1 VRNCACGKRRR
12 HKGRSP
18 RTVLT
23 AAGHVTLSRVYF
35 ACNACSTGEYA
46 LDLRVGI
53 TEFASP
59 QARRLLALAA
69 ASWSFA
75 GAEKHLQQFCGL
87 SVSASKIREVAQ
99 QAGRQIAEWQRTAD
113 AARQPFREASGDV
126 EFQTDGTSVNTWEGW
141 REMKIGLFLK
151 RERGD
156 AATPDEW
163 NTRSLPAPHVRLAF
177 AAIEKCDR
185 FCSRWGRWSKRLGI
199 DDPSQVSV
207 LADGARWIWDRAE
220 REFPGSSG
228 VLDIYHGSEHIAAT
242 AKTLYGEGSS
252 LASEWTDAGRQAL
265 LHGGWSHLN
274 LQIAAAEAEGGLT
287 AAAEKSLQELAGY
300 FTNQS
305 RHLNYK
311 ERLAAG
317 RSIGSG
323 AVEGAAKNLI
333 GRRLKQT
340 GARWRVR
347 RVNRMATL
355 CSAFYSDHWD
365 AYWNSVQN

>member
-1 VRNCACGKRRR
+1 
-12 HKGRSP
+12 
-18 RTVLT
+18 VLT

-35 ACNACSTGEYA
+35 TCNACLTGGYA
-46 LDLRVGI
+46 LDIRLGI
-53 TEFASP
+53 TGFASP

-69 ASWSFA
+69 ASWSFV

-87 SVSASKIREVAQ
+87 SVSGSKIRDVAQ
-99 QAGRQIAEWQRTAD
+99 QEGRQIAEWQRTAD
-113 AARQPFREASGDV
+113 AARQPFREATGDV

-151 RERGD
+151 RERG
-156 AATPDEW
+156 ATATPDEW
-163 NTRSLPAPHVRLAF
+163 DTRSLPAPHARLAF

-185 FCSRWGRWSKRLGI
+185 FCSRWGRWGKRLGI
-199 DDPSQVSV
+199 DDPSEVSV

-220 REFPGSSG
+220 TAFPGSTG

-242 AKTLYGEGSS
+242 AKTLYGERSS
-252 LASEWTDAGRQAL
+252 LAREWTEAGRKAL

-274 LQIAAAEAEGGLT
+274 LQITAAEAEPNLT
-287 AAAEKSLQELAGY
+287 LAAEKSLKELVGY
-300 FTNQS
+300 FANQS
-305 RHLNYK
+305 SHLHYK
-311 ERLAAG
+311 DRLAEG

-347 RVNRMATL
+347 RANRMATL

>member
-1 VRNCACGKRRR
+1 VCGKRRR
-12 HKGRSP
+12 HKGNSP
-18 RTVLT
+18 RIILT

-35 ACNACSTGEYA
+35 TCDACLTGEYA
-46 LDLRVGI
+46 LDTRLGI
-53 TEFASP
+53 TEFVSP

-87 SVSASKIREVAQ
+87 SVSESKIRDVAQ
-99 QAGRQIAEWQRTAD
+99 REGQQIAEWQRTANE
-113 AARQPFREASGDV
+113 AQQPFREATGDV

-151 RERGD
+151 RERG
-156 AATPDEW
+156 AAAAPDEW
-163 NTRSLPAPHVRLAF
+163 DTRSLPAPHARLAF

-185 FCSRWGRWSKRLGI
+185 FCSRWGRWMKRLGI
-199 DDPSQVSV
+199 DDPSEVSV
-207 LADGARWIWDRAE
+207 LADGARWIWDRVE
-220 REFPGSSG
+220 SVFPGSAG

-242 AKTLYGEGSS
+242 AKTLYGEGSPQ
-252 LASEWTDAGRQAL
+252 AGEWTDAGRAAL
-265 LHGGWSHLN
+265 LHGGWGHLN
-274 LQIAAAEAEGGLT
+274 LQITATETEASLTVAAQR
-287 AAAEKSLQELAGY
+287 SLKDLVGY
-300 FTNQS
+300 FANQS
-305 RHLNYK
+305 SHLNYK
-311 ERLAAG
+311 QRLAEG

-365 AYWNSVQN
+365 AYWNFVQN

>member
-1 VRNCACGKRRR
+1 M
-12 HKGRSP
+12 
-18 RTVLT
+18 
-23 AAGHVTLSRVYF
+23 TLARVYF
-35 ACNACSTGEYA
+35 TCSGCLTGEYA
-46 LDLRVGI
+46 LDTRLGI
-53 TEFASP
+53 TEFVSP

-75 GAEKHLQQFCGL
+75 GAEKHLRQFCGL
-87 SVSASKIREVAQ
+87 SVSESKIRDVAQ
-99 QAGRQIAEWQRTAD
+99 REGQQIAQWQRTANE
-113 AARQPFREASGDV
+113 AQQPFREATGDV

-151 RERGD
+151 RERGA

-163 NTRSLPAPHVRLAF
+163 DTRSLPAPHVRLAF

-185 FCSRWGRWSKRLGI
+185 FCSRWGRWMKRLGI
-199 DDPSQVSV
+199 DDPAEVSV
-207 LADGARWIWDRAE
+207 LADGARWIWDRVE
-220 REFPGSSG
+220 TVFPGSTG
-228 VLDIYHGSEHIAAT
+228 VLDIYHGSEHVAAT
-242 AKTLYGEGSS
+242 AKTLYGKGSPQ
-252 LASEWTDAGRQAL
+252 AGEWTDAGRKAL

-274 LQIAAAEAEGGLT
+274 LQITAAEAEAGLT
-287 AAAEKSLQELAGY
+287 ATGERSLKELVGY
-300 FTNQS
+300 FAHQS
-305 RHLNYK
+305 GHLNYQG
-311 ERLAAG
+311 RLAEG

-365 AYWNSVQN
+365 AYWDSVQN

>member
-1 VRNCACGKRRR
+1 MRNCACGSRRR
-12 HKGRSP
+12 HKGASP

-35 ACNACSTGEYA
+35 TCNTCLTGQYA
-46 LDLRVGI
+46 LETRLGL
-53 TEFASP
+53 TEFVSP
-59 QARRLLALAA
+59 AARRLVSLAA

-75 GAEKHLQQFCGL
+75 GAEQHLQEFCGL
-87 SVSASKIREVAQ
+87 SVSESTIRNV
-99 QAGRQIAEWQRTAD
+99 AGREGQQIAAWQRTAE
-113 AARQPFREASGDV
+113 AAQQPFRDAAGDV
-126 EFQTDGTSVNTWEGW
+126 EFQTDGTCVNTWEGW

-151 RERGD
+151 REPGA

-163 NTRSLPAPHVRLAF
+163 DTRSLPAPHARLAF
-177 AAIEKCDR
+177 AAIEKCNR
-185 FCSRWGRWSKRLGI
+185 FSSRWSRWTKRLGI
-199 DDPSQVSV
+199 HDPSEITV
-207 LADGARWIWDRAE
+207 LADGARWIWDRVE
-220 REFPGSSG
+220 SVFPGSSG

-242 AKTLYGEGSS
+242 AKALYGDGSS
-252 LASEWTDAGRQAL
+252 QAEDWTDAGRAAL
-265 LHGGWSHLN
+265 LHGGWDHLN
-274 LQIAAAEAEGGLT
+274 LQITAAEAEPELT
-287 AAAEKSLQELAGY
+287 RAAEKSLKDLVGY
-300 FTNQS
+300 FGNHT

-311 ERLAAG
+311 QRLAEG

-355 CSAFYSDHWD
+355 CSAFYSDHWTD
-365 AYWNSVQN
+365 YWSFIQN